1 MKTANTISRRAAE
14 RAGRRGE
21 LFASL
26 FLLLKGYRILGRRV
40 RTRAGE
46 IDLIA
51 RSLSGVLCFVE
62 VKARERAESAL
73 EAVRFRQQGRIARA
87 AELYLARNP
96 QLGQKKGVRFDLV
109 TVGRGGL
116 PRHFPNAFHPED
128 WRGNAA

>member
-1 MKTANTISRRAAE
+1 MKIVDPSKRRAAE
-14 RAGRRGE
+14 RAGRRSE

-26 FLLLKGYRILGRRV
+26 LLLLKGYRILGRRV

-51 RSLSGVLCFVE
+51 RSLSGVLCFIE
-62 VKARERAESAL
+62 VKAREREESAL

-96 QLGQKKGVRFDLV
+96 QLGRKGVRFDLV
-109 TVGRGGL
+109 TVGGRGR
-116 PRHFPNAFHPED
+116 PRHFPDAFHPED